1 MSSVESLPLRLSSHK
16 SVCSTPVQVQT
27 RLYYGTDSHQVHHYG
42 ERNLP
47 SFHLTQDSHF
57 SSFDGSFCDLSE
69 TFDEDS
75 LEIDC
80 GLPDSNLIKRIIAQV
95 EFYLSDENL
104 ARDAFLLK
112 HVQKNKMGFVSIKL
126 LTSFKKVK
134 YLTRDWRT
142 TLYAINFSDNL
153 EVNEEGT
160 KVRRKSPVP
169 ESLLGIAPTKL
180 LLAWDFG
187 PPVVAPNNFV
197 QNNSIE
203 IVTKMFSPYGAIVSI
218 RVLKPGKE
226 VPSHVKKYLSKYP
239 ELNTKSCA
247 LIEYENLES
256 AKKAYEELSRNQ
268 GLSNGD
274 STKVVLLN
282 ERGVRKK
289 NGEDKEELED
299 IGFVDKKT
307 TKKQSRVADKLQNAI
322 EDLSLY
328 SSSESDSAPASP
340 VFTSRCLSASA
351 FTNGVV
357 CSPAIFKP
365 VSFSSPRSS
374 PLLTR
379 KLFAHSHYP
388 SPLAVEQANGGCF
401 NYGTSPEIRK
411 FTDYSSDSGIS
422 SGSPWVKQRKAA
434 AYSKLM
440 ENKQM
445 PFKPSV
451 GTSSS
456 FLPSGVIRLP
466 YGPDGSKGFYNSIG
480 RGKLVLR
487 H

>member
-1 MSSVESLPLRLSSHK
+1 MSSVESLPLRLGSHK
-16 SVCSTPVQVQT
+16 SVRSTPVQVQA
-27 RLYYGTDSHQVHHYG
+27 RLYYGTDTHQGHHFG
-42 ERNLP
+42 ERNPP
-47 SFHLTQDSHF
+47 SFHLAQDSHG
-57 SSFDGSFCDLSE
+57 SSFEGSFFYLSE

-80 GLPDSNLIKRIIAQV
+80 GLPDSNLIKKLVSQV

-104 ARDAFLLK
+104 TRDAFLLK

-142 TLYAINFSDNL
+142 TLYALNFSDNL

-169 ESLLGIAPTKL
+169 ESLLGLAPTKL
-180 LLAWDFG
+180 LLAWDF
-187 PPVVAPNNFV
+187 VLQDHAPNSLV
-197 QNNSIE
+197 QNTTIE
-203 IVTKMFSPYGAIVSI
+203 IVTKIFSPYGAIVSI

-226 VPSHVKKYLSKYP
+226 VPSYVKKYLAKFP
-239 ELNTKSCA
+239 ELNIKSCA
-247 LIEYENLES
+247 LIEYESLES
-256 AKKAYEELSRNQ
+256 AIKAHEELSRNQ
-268 GLSNGD
+268 CSTNGV
-274 STKVVLLN
+274 SIKVVLLN

-289 NGEDKEELED
+289 NGEEKEELED
-299 IGFVDKKT
+299 AGFVDKKP
-307 TKKQSRVADKLQNAI
+307 TKKQTRAADQLQHAV

-351 FTNGVV
+351 FTNGIV

-388 SPLAVEQANGGCF
+388 SPLAVEQVNRGF
-401 NYGTSPEIRK
+401 STHGTSPEMQK

-440 ENKQM
+440 EK
-445 PFKPSV
+445 KPSG

-466 YGPDGSKGFYNSIG
+466 HGPDGSKGFHNSIG